1 MASVT
6 FVSKDSMHY
15 KAYPLVQADSLGLM
29 QIDDTL
35 YAQNLFVRFLGVADG
50 QKVKIGVKESQ
61 SFIDFV
67 TVKSYIFPYINM
79 VWLGLIVMALG
90 ITLSM
95 INRMQI
101 ANSKGSLLFLLMA
114 IGLIYMFLL
123 AN

>member
-1 MASVT
+1 MASIT

-15 KAYPLVQADSLGLM
+15 NAFPLVQADSMGLI
-29 QIDDTL
+29 QTDDTV

-67 TVKSYIFPYINM
+67 TVKSYIFPYINL

-95 INRMQI
+95 IYRMQMS
-101 ANSKGSLLFLLMA
+101 NTKGSLVFILMA